1 MSGKLDYRHGRRR
14 TPGWIPPDSV
24 KKRKSVATR
33 QAQSEADR
41 QARRTDDLVRYML
54 LMQEATTG

>member
-1 MSGKLDYRHGRRR
+1 MSGKLDYTRGRRR
-14 TPGWIPPDSV
+14 TPGWIAPDSV
-24 KKRKSVATR
+24 KQRKSVAAR

-41 QARRTDDLVRYML
+41 QAQRTDDLVRYML